1 MTETVDLVAYPDLP
15 SRIEALEHDGIVY
28 FPGLLGADE
37 IAELR
42 VHMEGLTAAKE
53 GYDRDSDAD
62 EGEGDGF
69 YQKHISSCFNQ
80 DPFFLRYLDKP
91 EIIEI
96 WEAVHG
102 PDCHAIAMTSW
113 ITGPG
118 RPDQDLH
125 VDWQPFT
132 LPPDVMADER
142 VRLPVYITTVHFY
155 LDDLYEELGPTKVIP
170 GSHRAGRAP
179 NGDTEWNNVTEQS
192 MMVKAGDATIHR
204 GEVWHRGAANSSD
217 QNRYLLQVAC
227 ADRMFAQR
235 FPPYLNRFQF
245 DEAMLEQATPR
256 QRRMLGDH
264 RRMNFD

>member
-1 MTETVDLVAYPDLP
+1 MTETVDLIAYPDLAG
-15 SRIEALEHDGIVY
+15 RVEALERDGIVY
-28 FPGLLGADE
+28 FPKLLGAQE

-42 VHMEGLTAAKE
+42 THMEALKPATD
-53 GYDRDSDAD
+53 GYDRDSEID
-62 EGEGDGF
+62 GDDF

-91 EIIEI
+91 EIIEL

-118 RPDQDLH
+118 RPDQALH
-125 VDWQPFT
+125 ADWQPFE
-132 LPPDVMADER
+132 LPPDVISDER
-142 VRLPVYITTVHFY
+142 VKLPVYITTVHFY

-170 GSHRAGRAP
+170 GSHKAGRAP
-179 NGDTEWNNVTEQS
+179 NGDTQWDGQGEQS

-204 GEVWHRGAANSSD
+204 SEVWHRGTANRSD
-217 QNRYLLQVAC
+217 QRRYLLQIAC
-227 ADRMFAQR
+227 GERMFAQR

-245 DEAMLEQATPR
+245 NESMLAQATPR